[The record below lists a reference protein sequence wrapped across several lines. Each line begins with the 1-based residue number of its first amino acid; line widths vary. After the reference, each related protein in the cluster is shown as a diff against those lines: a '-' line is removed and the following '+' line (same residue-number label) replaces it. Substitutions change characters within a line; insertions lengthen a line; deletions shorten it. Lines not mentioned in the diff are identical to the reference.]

1 MTNPKISILMGI
13 YNCESTLAESIE
25 SIIDQTYTNWELI
38 MCDDG
43 SSDGTLTIAKYY
55 EEQNP
60 DKIKVIQNEQNQGL
74 NYTLNHCATYVTGEF
89 IARQDGDDISLPARF
104 EKEISLLLANPELAI
119 VSTGMI
125 YFDESGEWG
134 QSKPTAKP
142 TKTTFIK
149 GTPFAH
155 APSMMRTA
163 AFQAV
168 NGYSD
173 ERRLL
178 RVEDYHLWIK
188 LYAAGYSGQN
198 ILEPLYKMRDD
209 RNATNRRK
217 YKYRMNEAYVRYVAF
232 KKLDLPLIGL
242 AYVFRPLIV
251 GLLPTFV
258 YEILHKKRLAK

>member
-1 MTNPKISILMGI
+1 
-13 YNCESTLAESIE
+13 
-25 SIIDQTYTNWELI
+25 
-38 MCDDG
+38 
-43 SSDGTLTIAKYY
+43 
-55 EEQNP
+55 
-60 DKIKVIQNEQNQGL
+60 
-74 NYTLNHCATYVTGEF
+74 
-89 IARQDGDDISLPARF
+89 
-104 EKEISLLLANPELAI
+104 
-119 VSTGMI
+119 
-125 YFDESGEWG
+125 
-134 QSKPTAKP
+134 
-142 TKTTFIK
+142 KTTFIK